1 MTWKKLYEMVGT
13 KFKVKKILT
22 DSKNRTY
29 FLTEDDV
36 AFYPPLWIFE
46 NWAKSNHES
55 LEEFVFARKFHFSV
69 SENEGKR
76 VYTLYW
82 E

>member
-1 MTWKKLYEMVGT
+1 MVGA
-13 KFKVKKILT
+13 KFKVKKILS

-29 FLTEDDV
+29 FLTDEGI

-46 NWAKSNHES
+46 DCAESNHES
-55 LEEFVFARKFHFSV
+55 LEEFVFSRKFHFSV

-76 VYTLYW
+76 TYTLYW
-82 E
+82 D